1 MLPFV
6 QNRQTLRLRS
16 KSRICVVKH
25 FKAEREIAAIENTD
39 GRVSESR
46 AQTVSLMILA
56 GVASVYM
63 VYWLRPVLVPFVV
76 ACFIVSG
83 LSPILGWLERRLHVS
98 KIVAAGIAFLAG
110 IVMLIVFGIAVWGS
124 LLDLSANSAAYRNR
138 VQELV
143 REVQDNLPSFTLL
156 SGNEAAEEAAREVVQ
171 PGSNGS
177 TNVDQ
182 LVDTFVRDG
191 ITAASQTLLGL
202 ASTSIVVLIYV
213 FFLLIGNP
221 NYAQSATVRE
231 IDEQIRSYLSLKTVI
246 SLFTG
251 LAFGFALR
259 AFGVPMALTFGMFAF
274 LLNYIPNVGPI
285 VASLLPIPL
294 IIFAPEGTLLW
305 MIAAIGVTSAIQVI
319 SGNVIEPK
327 MMGDAADLHPVSV
340 LLALMFWGMMW
351 GIVGMFLATPI
362 TAAIRIV
369 MDKFEPTRPIG
380 NLLAGR
386 WTEPVA

>member
-1 MLPFV
+1 MV
-6 QNRQTLRLRS
+6 
-16 KSRICVVKH
+16 
-25 FKAEREIAAIENTD
+25 
-39 GRVSESR
+39 
-46 AQTVSLMILA
+46 LA

-83 LSPILGWLERRLHVS
+83 LSPILNWLERRLHVS
-98 KIVAAGIAFLAG
+98 KMVAAGIAFLAG
-110 IVMLIVFGIAVWGS
+110 ILMLIVFGITVWGS

-143 REVQDNLPSFTLL
+143 REVQDNLPNL
-156 SGNEAAEEAAREVVQ
+156 SLFSNQPAAVEMDGHPAQSNE
-171 PGSNGS
+171 NGGA
-177 TNVDQ
+177 NIDQ
-182 LVDTFVRDG
+182 LVDSFVRDG
-191 ITAASQTLLGL
+191 IAAASQTLLGL
-202 ASTSIVVLIYV
+202 ASTSVVVLIYV
-213 FFLLIGNP
+213 FFLLLGNP
-221 NYAQSATVRE
+221 TYAQSGTVRE

-259 AFGVPMALTFGMFAF
+259 AFGVPMALTLGMFAF
-274 LLNYIPNVGPI
+274 LLNFIPNVGPI

-294 IIFAPEGTLLW
+294 IIFAPDGTLLW
-305 MIAAIGVTSAIQVI
+305 MLAAIGVTSAIQVI

-362 TAAIRIV
+362 TAAVRIV

-386 WTEPVA
+386 WTESTA

>member
-1 MLPFV
+1 
-6 QNRQTLRLRS
+6 
-16 KSRICVVKH
+16 
-25 FKAEREIAAIENTD
+25 
-39 GRVSESR
+39 
-46 AQTVSLMILA
+46 MILA

-63 VYWLRPVLVPFVV
+63 VYWLRPVLVPLVV

-110 IVMLIVFGIAVWGS
+110 ILMLIVFGITVWGS

-143 REVQDNLPSFTLL
+143 REVQDNLPSFSLF
-156 SGNEAAEEAAREVVQ
+156 SNQQAVAEVDGPAAQIDMDGGA
-171 PGSNGS
+171 NI
-177 TNVDQ
+177 DQ

-191 ITAASQTLLGL
+191 IAAASQTLLGL
-202 ASTSIVVLIYV
+202 ASTSVVVLIYV

-221 NYAQSATVRE
+221 NYATSGTVRE
-231 IDEQIRSYLSLKTVI
+231 IDKQIRSYLSLKTVI

-274 LLNYIPNVGPI
+274 LLNFIPNVGPI

-305 MIAAIGVTSAIQVI
+305 MTSAIAVTSAIQVI

-327 MMGDAADLHPVSV
+327 MMGNAADLHPVSV

-369 MDKFEPTRPIG
+369 MDKFEPTRPMG

-386 WTEPVA
+386 WTESTA

>member
-1 MLPFV
+1 
-6 QNRQTLRLRS
+6 
-16 KSRICVVKH
+16 
-25 FKAEREIAAIENTD
+25 
-39 GRVSESR
+39 
-46 AQTVSLMILA
+46 MILA

-83 LSPILGWLERRLHVS
+83 LSPILGWLETRLRVS

-110 IVMLIVFGIAVWGS
+110 ILMLIVFGITVWGS
-124 LLDLSANSAAYRNR
+124 LLDLSANSAAYRDR

-143 REVQDNLPSFTLL
+143 REVQENLPSIALL
-156 SGNEAAEEAAREVVQ
+156 SGSEATDKMVDEAAGGATQFAHNEGA
-171 PGSNGS
+171 NI
-177 TNVDQ
+177 DQ

-202 ASTSIVVLIYV
+202 ASTSVVVLIYV
-213 FFLLIGNP
+213 FFLLLGNP
-221 NYAQSATVRE
+221 TYAKSGTMRE

-251 LAFGFALR
+251 LAFGLALR
-259 AFGVPMALTFGMFAF
+259 AFGVPMALTFGVFAF
-274 LLNYIPNVGPI
+274 LLNFIPNVGPI

-305 MIAAIGVTSAIQVI
+305 MLAAIGVTSAVQVI

-369 MDKFEPTRPIG
+369 MDKFEPTQPIG

-386 WTEPVA
+386 WSAASD